1 MLLLMMNFKERTLE
15 IVLGNVFELRK
26 IVLRMLRES

>member
-1 MLLLMMNFKERTLE
+1 MLLLMMNFAERTLE

-26 IVLRMLRES
+26 IVLRMLRKS